1 MWVYACA
8 SMCVCAYGYAREFM
22 GLVSGGRGFVGG
34 GRGLVSA
41 HTHTLKVG
49 LHPFVSLKFRT
60 RGLVSA
66 GLSLKYRQRFS

>member
-1 MWVYACA
+1 VWVYACA
-8 SMCVCAYGYAREFM
+8 SMFVCAYGYARESM
-22 GLVSGGRGFVGG
+22 GLVSGGRGFLGG

-41 HTHTLKVG
+41 HTLKVC